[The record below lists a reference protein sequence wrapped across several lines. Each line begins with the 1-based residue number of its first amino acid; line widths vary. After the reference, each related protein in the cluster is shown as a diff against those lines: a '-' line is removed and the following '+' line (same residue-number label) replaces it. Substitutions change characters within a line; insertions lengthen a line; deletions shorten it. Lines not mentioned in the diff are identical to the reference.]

1 MTRPPLPLSGGNKIP
16 LKYMNKPTNTPIYF
30 PPITRRPIKYP
41 SFRPTTFP
49 TTFPTTEFTP
59 VNTTFTILN
68 SYSVSKLSQSNI
80 IIIVSVSTFF
90 IICIMVI
97 SFIIY
102 NKRDKKQREIQFH
115 HWLKKE
121 ANIRVYWRIMKSWK
135 DVVIRVNSGDEEWD
149 VRI

>member
-1 MTRPPLPLSGGNKIP
+1 MF
-16 LKYMNKPTNTPIYF
+16 KPTITPVYF
-30 PPITRRPIKYP
+30 PPVTRRPTTKYP

-49 TTFPTTEFTP
+49 TTELTP

-121 ANIRVYWRIMKSWK
+121 ANIRVY
-135 DVVIRVNSGDEEWD
+135 
-149 VRI
+149 